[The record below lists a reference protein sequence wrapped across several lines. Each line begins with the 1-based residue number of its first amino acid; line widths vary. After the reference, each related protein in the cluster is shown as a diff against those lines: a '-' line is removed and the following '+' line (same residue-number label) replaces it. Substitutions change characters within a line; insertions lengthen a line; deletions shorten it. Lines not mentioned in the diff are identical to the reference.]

1 MIPELGHLALILAL
15 LAAAVLGTLPLVG
28 AGFGD
33 RAPIVEW
40 VRLARP
46 AAQVQF
52 LFVAVSWICLVLAF
66 AGDDFSVVNVAS
78 NSNSQLPMVY
88 KITAAWG
95 SHEGSMLLW
104 ILMLALW
111 TAAVSVFSRH
121 LPAEMLA
128 RVLGVM
134 GLVSIGFIL
143 FTLLT
148 SNPFERLL

>member
-1 MIPELGHLALILAL
+1 MIPELGHIALILAL
-15 LAAAVLGTLPLVG
+15 LTAVVLGTLPLVG
-28 AGFGD
+28 AGFGE
-33 RAPIVEW
+33 RAPVVEW

-52 LFVAVSWICLVLAF
+52 LFVAVSWVCLVLAF
-66 AGDDFSVVNVAS
+66 AGDDFSVLNVAS

-104 ILMLALW
+104 IFMLTMW
-111 TAAVSVFSRH
+111 TAAVSIFSRH
-121 LPAEMLA
+121 LPQEMLA

-134 GLVSIGFIL
+134 GLVSVGFIL
-143 FTLLT
+143 FKIGRA
-148 SNPFERLL
+148 SCRERV